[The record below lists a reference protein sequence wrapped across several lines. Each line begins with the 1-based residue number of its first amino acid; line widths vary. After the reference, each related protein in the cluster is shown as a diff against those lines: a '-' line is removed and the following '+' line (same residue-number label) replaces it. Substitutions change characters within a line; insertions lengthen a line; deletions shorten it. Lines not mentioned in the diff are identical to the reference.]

1 MALTYCFLVRTHA
14 QWASQGDGFTIMR
27 AAHMQTLQKL
37 RHFYGDIEL
46 YFHMFHF
53 LTRCDTT
60 SYYHNRGKNIPW
72 NRVTNHFSLLSM
84 TEHFGNDKTS
94 TDATLDDCM

>member
-1 MALTYCFLVRTHA
+1 M
-14 QWASQGDGFTIMR
+14 QWVSQRDGFTIMR
-27 AAHMQTLQKL
+27 AAHMQTLKNL

-46 YFHMFHF
+46 HFRMLLF

-60 SYYHNRGKNIPW
+60 SYYDYCGKNIPR
-72 NRVTNHFSLLSM
+72 NSVTKCPSLLSM
-84 TEHFGNDKTS
+84 IEDLGKEKTI